1 MGGVDQDCDVTSEPL
16 APERSVS
23 EAEEAGPPPVCEGC
37 AKPAGLCVCD
47 LVEPFVNRVQLVI
60 LQHPQEK
67 DELLSTARLTLRH
80 LARAKLRVG
89 LSWAGLGHAVDGQ
102 ADPDRWAILYPGG
115 VTTEA
120 FAPGQEVALVDSK
133 GVPLPGQ
140 AKLLGQLDGVIV
152 LDGSWSQ
159 AKTLWWRNPW
169 VLRTRRLVLNPKQ
182 PSLYGK
188 LRREP
193 RRESLSTLEAAALAI
208 SRLEQAPELEKTM
221 QSNFRRFL
229 QRYRDQFVKTAPKPA
244 AKPAGTRPRRPP
256 APKA

>member
-1 MGGVDQDCDVTSEPL
+1 MTSEPVSPDVS
-16 APERSVS
+16 APD
-23 EAEEAGPPPVCEGC
+23 APAAAPVCEGC
-37 AKPAGLCVCD
+37 KKPEGLCVCE
-47 LVEPFVNRVQLVI
+47 LVEPFINRVELVI

-67 DELLSTARLTLRH
+67 DELLGTARLTLRH
-80 LARAKLRVG
+80 LARSKLRVG
-89 LSWAGLGHAVDGQ
+89 LSWAGLGHAVDGP

-115 VTTEA
+115 VTADA
-120 FAPGQEVALVDSK
+120 FPAGQEIALVDSK
-133 GVPLPGQ
+133 GAALPNQ
-140 AKLLGQLDGVIV
+140 ARLLGQLDGVIV

-169 VLRTRRLVLNPKQ
+169 VLRTRRLALNPKQ

-208 SRLEQAPELEKTM
+208 SRLEQKPELEKTM

-229 QRYRDQFVKTAPKPA
+229 QRYRDLFAKPA
-244 AKPAGTRPRRPP
+244 AKTAAKPGGKTGARQAPARAADRPAAEPGE
-256 APKA
+256 A